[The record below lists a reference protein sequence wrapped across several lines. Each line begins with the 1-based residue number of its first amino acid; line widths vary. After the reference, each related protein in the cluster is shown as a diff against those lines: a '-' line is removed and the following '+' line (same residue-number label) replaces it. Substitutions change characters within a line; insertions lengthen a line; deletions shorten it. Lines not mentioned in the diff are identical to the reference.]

1 MTNKSW
7 RRHDIDSGTD
17 YISLSLHK
25 LRSHYDPAGVRPR
38 PHIPKTTSVVR
49 TGLAAA
55 ALALL
60 VAVVPFGP
68 EAGAQ
73 SGNERSQREEVRR
86 QKAAAASQVNA
97 LEADNATLEAAVAEL
112 TANVVAQEAQVSDAR
127 RATAEARA
135 EADRLTSEAEAT
147 EAEVASLEQLLR
159 DRAVQSYIGQSGGSG
174 MAGDALLDATDP
186 TDLELRRVLIE
197 TVHGSDRNAI
207 DQLALTR
214 QILERQREQ
223 IAEAVAQ
230 AEALEAETSARL
242 DELAAAR
249 AEQQR
254 LQDALQARING
265 FQAEV
270 ASRAAEEDALTAIIA
285 EAEARA
291 AAAAAA
297 SAAAAAASSQAS
309 SGGNI
314 PSGAAPNV
322 QRPASAS
329 GLIWPTSGPV
339 TSGYGMR
346 WGAMHAGIDIA
357 PPYGTPVYAANSGTV
372 IFAGGQGGYG
382 NLVLVDHGG
391 GFVTAYAHLSG
402 FATGSGAS
410 VGRGQLVG
418 YIGSTGDSTGPHLH
432 FETRVGGS
440 AQNPMNFLP

>member
-1 MTNKSW
+1 M
-7 RRHDIDSGTD
+7 RGHDTAGPSG
-17 YISLSLHK
+17 YISDSLLMLH
-25 LRSHYDPAGVRPR
+25 SHYDPDGVRSAR
-38 PHIPKTTSVVR
+38 RTPKPTSVVR
-49 TGLAAA
+49 TGLVAA
-55 ALALL
+55 ALVLL
-60 VAVVPFGP
+60 VAVIPFGP

-73 SGNERSQREEVRR
+73 AGSERSQREDVRR
-86 QKAAAASQVNA
+86 QRAAAAAEVDA
-97 LEADNATLEAAVAEL
+97 LASDNATLEAAVAEL
-112 TANVVAQEAQVSDAR
+112 TANVVAQEARVSDAR

-135 EADRLTSEAEAT
+135 EADRLTGEAEAT
-147 EAEVASLEQLLR
+147 EAEVTSLEQLLR
-159 DRAVQSYIGQSGGSG
+159 DRAVQSYIGQTGGSG
-174 MAGDALLDATDP
+174 VAGDALLDATDP

-214 QILERQREQ
+214 EILQRQRDQ

-230 AEALEAETSARL
+230 AESLEAETSARL
-242 DELAAAR
+242 EELAAGR

-254 LQDALQARING
+254 LQEALQARING

-270 ASRAAEEDALTAIIA
+270 AALAAEEDALTAIIA
-285 EAEARA
+285 QAEAQA
-291 AAAAAA
+291 AAAA
-297 SAAAAAASSQAS
+297 AAAAAASSQGS

-314 PSGAAPNV
+314 PPGAASSVN
-322 QRPASAS
+322 RPASAS

-346 WGAMHAGIDIA
+346 WGSMHAGIDIA

-382 NLVLVDHGG
+382 NLVLVNHGG

-410 VGRGQLVG
+410 VGRGQLIG

-440 AQNPMNFLP
+440 AQNPLNYLP

>member
-1 MTNKSW
+1 MW
-7 RRHDIDSGTD
+7 R
-17 YISLSLHK
+17 
-25 LRSHYDPAGVRPR
+25 A
-38 PHIPKTTSVVR
+38 
-49 TGLAAA
+49 GLAAVS
-55 ALALL
+55 LALL
-60 VAVVPFGP
+60 IAVIPFGP

-73 SGNERSQREEVRR
+73 SGNERSQREEIRR
-86 QKAAAASQVNA
+86 QKAAAAAEVNA

-112 TANVVAQEAQVSDAR
+112 TANVVAQEARVSDAR

-135 EADRLTSEAEAT
+135 EADRLTAEAQAT
-147 EAEVASLEQLLR
+147 ESEVASLQQLVR
-159 DRAVQSYIGQSGGSG
+159 DRAVQSYIGQTGGSG
-174 MAGDALLDATDP
+174 PAGEALLDATDP
-186 TDLELRRVLIE
+186 TDLELRKVLIE

-207 DQLALTR
+207 DQLALSR
-214 QILERQREQ
+214 QILERQRVQ

-254 LQDALQARING
+254 LQDALQSRING
-265 FQAEV
+265 YQAEV
-270 ASRAAEEDALTAIIA
+270 AALAAEESALTAIIA
-285 EAEARA
+285 QAEARA

-297 SAAAAAASSQAS
+297 SAAASSSQAS

-402 FATGSGAS
+402 FATSSGAS
-410 VGRGQLVG
+410 VGRGQIVG

-440 AQNPMNFLP
+440 AQNPMNYLP